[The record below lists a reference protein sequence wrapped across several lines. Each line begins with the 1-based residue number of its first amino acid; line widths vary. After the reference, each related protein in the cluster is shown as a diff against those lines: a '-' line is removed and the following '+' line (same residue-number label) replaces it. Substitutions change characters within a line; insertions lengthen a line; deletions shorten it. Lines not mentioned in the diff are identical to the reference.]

1 MAVPFIYTFFD
12 YIPWDLNWRATAGN
26 LFTWAYSTKPSD
38 VLLAWIVSANI
49 TIPAPSGWTDLTSV
63 TNGTLKL
70 SLYWKRET
78 TFTETNQNIFAVTGT
93 ALSMGGILP
102 IRGAKET
109 GNPFEIVGPQTGTGT
124 SITTL
129 GGTTTGPEQQII
141 SIIGTA
147 RDADTVGTN
156 LSAVSNGSLT
166 RVHKY
171 ADYTRSLS
179 SGGGVGVVTAEME
192 TAGAFDPTALTQ
204 ATAVAWA
211 TLTVAVLPED
221 NPKPRLYCGPIGR
234 SFADYA
240 GSGTISTSLTA
251 RSADHNYY
259 GGSWQGLREND
270 LMLSGVETQDEVV
283 TVTDFAEAP
292 GSPQSNS
299 TGDCGP
305 TRLSV
310 FWKRFVALTDT
321 VVAISDSG
329 NRQISWTAVYRGAV
343 TSGNPFNASSGGS
356 AGQITNTQPSY
367 TDLFIPGATTTVND
381 CCIAM
386 FIAGARKFLGFN
398 STEHTPWTNA
408 DLTDM
413 QFPNYQGNSHYG
425 PDTGGGY
432 PGGTIDHNLGLKE
445 AAGSYG
451 NTTVRGRQ
459 GPSGTTSVPTVS
471 WTGAIIPQVPEGD
484 DGPVNHGEGFF
495 SAIP

>member
-1 MAVPFIYTFFD
+1 MALPFIYKFWD
-12 YIPWDLNWRATAGN
+12 YIPWDLNWRATTGN

-38 VLLAWIVSANI
+38 VLLAWVVSANI
-49 TIPAPSGWTDLTSV
+49 TIPAPSGWTDLTSA

-124 SITTL
+124 SITAS

-147 RDADTVGTN
+147 RDANTTGTN
-156 LSAVSNGSLT
+156 LSAVSNGTLT

-171 ADYTRSLS
+171 ADYTQSLS
-179 SGGGVGVVTAEME
+179 TGGGVGIVTAEKE
-192 TAGAFDPTALTQ
+192 TAGPFDPTTITQ

-211 TLTVAVLPED
+211 ALTVAVLPED
-221 NPKPRLYCGPIGR
+221 NPKPRIVCGPIGG
-234 SFADYA
+234 SLSQYA
-240 GSGTISTSLTA
+240 GSVALSTPLTPDL
-251 RSADHNYY
+251 SDHNYY
-259 GGSWQGLREND
+259 GGSWQDWKEND
-270 LMLSGVETQDEVV
+270 LMLCGIETQDEAV
-283 TVTDFAEAP
+283 TVTNFDEAP

-305 TRLSV
+305 TRMSV
-310 FWKRFVALTDT
+310 FWKRFEVADT
-321 VVAISDSG
+321 SIEISDSG
-329 NRQISWTAVYRGAV
+329 NRQISYTAIYRGV
-343 TSGNPFNASSGGS
+343 ITTGDPFNTSSGGS

-367 TDLFIPGATTTVND
+367 TDLFIPGATTTVDD

-408 DLTDM
+408 DLSDM
-413 QFPNYQGNSHYG
+413 QFPNENGNSHYG
-425 PDTGGGY
+425 PDTSGSY

-471 WTGAIIPQVPEGD
+471 WTGAIMPQVPSGD
-484 DGPVNHGEGFF
+484 DGPVNRGEGFF